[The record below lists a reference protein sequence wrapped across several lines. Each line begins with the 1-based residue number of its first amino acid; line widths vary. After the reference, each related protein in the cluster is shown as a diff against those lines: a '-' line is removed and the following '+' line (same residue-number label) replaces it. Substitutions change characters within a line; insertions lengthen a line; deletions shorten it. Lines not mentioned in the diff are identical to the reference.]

1 MGGQMKSVTGVTYLN
16 CPLFMNNSI
25 KHTSQTYPQI
35 LKDLKK
41 KQLSLH
47 KIKTPFS

>member
-41 KQLSLH
+41 K
-47 KIKTPFS
+47 TTFSSQNKNTL

>member
-16 CPLFMNNSI
+16 CPRLMNNSM
-25 KHTSQTYPQI
+25 KHTSHTYPQI

-41 KQLSLH
+41 
-47 KIKTPFS
+47 